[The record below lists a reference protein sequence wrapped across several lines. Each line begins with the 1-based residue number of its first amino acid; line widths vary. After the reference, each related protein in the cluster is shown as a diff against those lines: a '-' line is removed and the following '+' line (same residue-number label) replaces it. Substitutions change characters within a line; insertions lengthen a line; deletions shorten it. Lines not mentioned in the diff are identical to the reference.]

1 MQKSLDLY
9 ENNQKRVENRTELKK
24 IIQEKVKG
32 LKSSQILDELKKL
45 HVPVA
50 EIKNIKQVFE
60 QNQAKELIR
69 KELIE
74 KEMTYRVSSVAFKNE

>member
-1 MQKSLDLY
+1 MNTGKYD
-9 ENNQKRVENRTELKK
+9 NNQKRVKNRTQLQE
-24 IIQEKVKG
+24 IIQEQVKK
-32 LKSSQILDELKKL
+32 LNSHIILEGLKKL

-60 QNQAKELIR
+60 QGQAKELVR

-74 KEMTYRVSSVAFKNE
+74 NEMTYMVSSVAFKNE